1 MGQQKIITIEQYQRK
16 KMLKTLL
23 SRINQPL
30 PPKTTAFM
38 MYELNSQEFHLCCHN
53 LYQAINQY
61 LLIQRKYNPYF
72 TFNVEAIDE
81 WIVWG
86 YQLVLEF
93 LHDGQFIYDKEK
105 YNLIQ
110 LTTHLFEVGSK
121 YSMKS
126 LDQYERQMLFQ
137 KLMYENIR

>member
-1 MGQQKIITIEQYQRK
+1 MIQHKIITIEQYQRK

-23 SRINQPL
+23 NRVNQPL

-38 MYELNSQEFHLCCHN
+38 MYELNSQEFHMCCHN

-72 TFNVEAIDE
+72 SFNVTAMDD

-86 YQLVLEF
+86 YQLVLKL
-93 LHDGQFIYDKEK
+93 LHDDQLICDKEK

-110 LTTHLFEVGSK
+110 LTTHLFEIGSK
-121 YSMKS
+121 CSIKS
-126 LDQYERQMLFQ
+126 LSQYERQMLFR

>member
-1 MGQQKIITIEQYQRK
+1 MIQHKIITIEQYQRK

-23 SRINQPL
+23 NRVNQPL

-38 MYELNSQEFHLCCHN
+38 MYELNSQEFHMCCHN

-72 TFNVEAIDE
+72 SFNVAAMDD

-86 YQLVLEF
+86 YQLVLEL
-93 LHDGQFIYDKEK
+93 LHDDQLICDEGK

-110 LTTHLFEVGSK
+110 LTIHLFEIGSK
-121 YSMKS
+121 CSIKS
-126 LDQYERQMLFQ
+126 FSQYERQMLFR

>member
-1 MGQQKIITIEQYQRK
+1 MNQHKIITIEQYQRK

-23 SRINQPL
+23 SRVNQPL
-30 PPKTTAFM
+30 PPKTAAFM
-38 MYELNSQEFHLCCHN
+38 MHELDPQEFHMYCHN

-72 TFNVEAIDE
+72 TFNVAATDD

-86 YQLVLEF
+86 YQLVLEL
-93 LHDGQFIYDKEK
+93 LHDSQFTYDKEK

-110 LTTHLFEVGSK
+110 LTIHLFEIGSK
-121 YSMKS
+121 HSMKS
-126 LDQYERQMLFQ
+126 LDQNERQMLFR
-137 KLMYENIR
+137 KLMYENVK

>member
-1 MGQQKIITIEQYQRK
+1 MIKSKVITIEQYQRK
-16 KMLKTLL
+16 KMLKALL
-23 SRINQPL
+23 NRVNQPL

-61 LLIQRKYNPYF
+61 LLIQRKCNPYF
-72 TFNVEAIDE
+72 TFNVAATDD

-86 YQLVLEF
+86 YQLVLKD
-93 LHDGQFIYDKEK
+93 LHDNQLSYDKQK

-110 LTTHLFEVGSK
+110 LTTHLFELGTK
-121 YSMKS
+121 YAMESFDKF
-126 LDQYERQMLFQ
+126 EKQMLFQ
-137 KLMYENIR
+137 KLMYENMR